1 MLFVFVSLSEKRMS
15 RLAPFIF
22 QAKKREN
29 YGEIF
34 KYKSPKSERALVST
48 LCVLHSRITAFS
60 EIFLGTDEYP
70 CVIVTWISQEM
81 QRIIG

>member
-15 RLAPFIF
+15 RLAPFRF

-29 YGEIF
+29 YDEIF

-48 LCVLHSRITAFS
+48 SVFSIPAFS
-60 EIFLGTDEYP
+60 EIFLDTDEYP